1 MKEFKFSYSAKVIES
16 NVTIAEGLK
25 PAYAGSIPDI
35 EESATMFFDLAT
47 GVTDQER
54 LIAPVNGSKFL
65 VIEYDQDITVK
76 LNLNTNTAI
85 TLNTYGTI
93 PTGILI
99 IQSAAVTSLHF
110 SNSSGNTA
118 KVKMFYGY

>member
-1 MKEFKFSYSAKVIES
+1 MKEFKISYTAKVVES

-47 GVTDQER
+47 ATTDQER

-65 VIEYDQDITVK
+65 IIEYDKDITIK
-76 LNLNTNTAI
+76 LNSNANTAI

-93 PTGILI
+93 PTGMFL
-99 IQSAAVTSLHF
+99 IQSAAVTSIFF
-110 SNSSGNTA
+110 SNSSGDSA
-118 KVKMFYGY
+118 KIKMFFGY